1 MRRTGLLL
9 VVAALS
15 TAVMPLSAGA
25 GPVAEGPG
33 GLVLGGQECAL
44 IDVPAA
50 TPVSPV
56 GAGTCP
62 GVRPGAR
69 VITDK
74 GMCTFNF
81 MFRGPDGERYMGTA
95 GHCVLKSG
103 PVGNPNSG
111 ESVWE
116 TGKGPVARDSEK
128 RRIGEFVYAVLASP
142 KDFALIRLDPGVEA
156 SAEMCHFGGPTGVY
170 DGTTEDAELVVL
182 QYFGMGLGI
191 GNVLPARSAVAAG
204 IPDAN
209 HVRAAGLAIP
219 GDSGSGVISSDGR
232 AVGVLVTVGA
242 HIGEEGA
249 GQSGVDA
256 GTIGITRLVPQV
268 ARAEEALGIDL
279 KMIAAG

>member
-1 MRRTGLLL
+1 MRRIGLVL
-9 VVAALS
+9 VVTALSAAL
-15 TAVMPLSAGA
+15 TPLSAGA
-25 GPVAEGPG
+25 GPATDPAGF
-33 GLVLGGQECAL
+33 VLGGQECAL

-50 TPVSPV
+50 TPTSPV
-56 GAGTCP
+56 GVGTCP

-69 VITDK
+69 LISDK
-74 GMCTFNF
+74 GLCTLNF
-81 MFRGPDGERYMGTA
+81 LFRGPDGERYMGTA

-103 PVGNPNSG
+103 TVGAADTG
-111 ESVWE
+111 ESIWE
-116 TGKGPVARDSEK
+116 KGKGPVAQDSER

-156 SAEMCHFGGPTGVY
+156 SPAMCHFGGPTGVY

-191 GNVLPARSAVAAG
+191 GKVLPARSAVAAG
-204 IPDAN
+204 IPDVN
-209 HVRAAGLAIP
+209 HVRAAGIAIP

-242 HIGEEGA
+242 HIGSEGT
-249 GQSGVDA
+249 GQNGVDA

-268 ARAEEALGIDL
+268 ARAEEALGIEL
-279 KMIAAG
+279 EMVTTG